1 MSSLRPPGVEAER
14 LDRMNRMEDQ
24 AKTSSCILG
33 ILSIL
38 FILSKYFVFGSLE
51 LKQKDW
57 TG

>member
-1 MSSLRPPGVEAER
+1 
-14 LDRMNRMEDQ
+14 MEDQ

-33 ILSIL
+33 ILSILFIL